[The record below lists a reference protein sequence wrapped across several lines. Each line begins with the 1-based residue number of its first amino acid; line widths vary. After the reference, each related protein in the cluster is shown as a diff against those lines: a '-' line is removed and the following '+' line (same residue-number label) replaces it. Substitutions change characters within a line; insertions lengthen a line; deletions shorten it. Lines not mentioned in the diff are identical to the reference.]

1 MVWNRVKFEQKK
13 KEMIK
18 DRREALKGEDME
30 KWRQIYQEMAAL
42 DEECLQDVLE
52 QILARVGL
60 TEKLFQAS
68 LNLHMDDGS
77 KTGEIKEVQE
87 DATVDRGEGRPADY
101 PERQVTLDKKEAITL
116 QKKMQSLSV
125 NQIREL
131 KAMPPAALQ
140 SEIIYLPSILQD
152 KFFLATGVET
162 DELNFN
168 TDKLELEKDEE
179 YTKSL
184 EEYHEQVE

>member
-60 TEKLFQAS
+60 TEKLF
-68 LNLHMDDGS
+68 
-77 KTGEIKEVQE
+77 
-87 DATVDRGEGRPADY
+87 
-101 PERQVTLDKKEAITL
+101 
-116 QKKMQSLSV
+116 
-125 NQIREL
+125 
-131 KAMPPAALQ
+131 
-140 SEIIYLPSILQD
+140 
-152 KFFLATGVET
+152 
-162 DELNFN
+162 
-168 TDKLELEKDEE
+168 
-179 YTKSL
+179 
-184 EEYHEQVE
+184 

>member
-1 MVWNRVKFEQKK
+1 
-13 KEMIK
+13 
-18 DRREALKGEDME
+18 
-30 KWRQIYQEMAAL
+30 
-42 DEECLQDVLE
+42 
-52 QILARVGL
+52 
-60 TEKLFQAS
+60 
-68 LNLHMDDGS
+68 MDDGS

-140 SEIIYLPSILQD
+140 SEIIYLPSIL
-152 KFFLATGVET
+152 
-162 DELNFN
+162 
-168 TDKLELEKDEE
+168 
-179 YTKSL
+179 
-184 EEYHEQVE
+184 